1 MVPDARGTRSKRHL
15 QFANVS
21 LRRRRG
27 DMRGR
32 FTSGRILKA
41 GGWLLLVT
49 ILFAAMLALLFSP
62 LPYPPKSKGRLL
74 GSTEFEFMKFLLV
87 ALTALFA

>member
-1 MVPDARGTRSKRHL
+1 
-15 QFANVS
+15 
-21 LRRRRG
+21 
-27 DMRGR
+27 MRGR

-74 GSTEFEFMKFLLV
+74 GSTEFEFMKFVLV
-87 ALTALFA
+87 ALTALFAFGFYDAAKRFIRAVTGEKADES